1 MYFEKILFPPK
12 LQCLIQH
19 HMTSTP
25 INGPR
30 TVSFFLDCRRNNQ
43 QTKTDRFTER
53 SAIKTPRAFRGSIA
67 GNSWKRKNHCMFR
80 IFSPHT
86 RAEKQKESAGT
97 RAKHAQMVKL
107 KNPLIS
113 FLQNLLPRKCQSPL
127 PLAFAFLL
135 LQDKCNPCMPLKNSI
150 FSVN

>member
-1 MYFEKILFPPK
+1 
-12 LQCLIQH
+12 
-19 HMTSTP
+19 
-25 INGPR
+25 
-30 TVSFFLDCRRNNQ
+30 LDCRRNNQ

-127 PLAFAFLL
+127 PLAFAFSFIHP
-135 LQDKCNPCMPLKNSI
+135 NVR
-150 FSVN
+150 FSLIEYKKRENNKVEHSKSA